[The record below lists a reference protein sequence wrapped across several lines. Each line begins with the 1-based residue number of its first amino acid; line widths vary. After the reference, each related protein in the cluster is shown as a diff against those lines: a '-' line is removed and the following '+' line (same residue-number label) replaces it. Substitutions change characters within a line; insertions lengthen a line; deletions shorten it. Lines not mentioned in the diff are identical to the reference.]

1 MDSITIIC
9 WQYRIAIRSKNDSAL
24 SLISS
29 LEHFAGIPVSVA
41 SHSGEPVDCT
51 LVMTEGGPTTLA
63 FDSETKILNWTFE
76 WERVKGQPSTIAN
89 ILGQLLSLAA
99 VNNGVFPLHAA
110 AVLKGGQA
118 HLLLGNS
125 GAGKTNLSVALSR
138 SSNIMWLGNDWVG
151 VTIEHGLPYLVK
163 RDHFINLRLIS
174 AAQLA
179 RFLPDSILSELK
191 APSKVDPL
199 AKSRMFTPDS
209 LKLKMGQLPVPIA
222 SAFFIDI
229 DVAETAEGYCV
240 PVYSSQAAEWLSR
253 EFFWPLRGLGSF
265 VIDDL
270 GKLLHPSVV
279 LRPQKGWIAMM
290 SGINSLLSNCN
301 FYMLRASLE
310 RAVDLVLLS
319 VEAEARSR

>member
-1 MDSITIIC
+1 MDNITITC
-9 WQYRIAIRSKNDSAL
+9 WQYYIAIRSQNDSAL
-24 SLISS
+24 SFISS
-29 LEHFAGIPVSVA
+29 LRHFAGIPVSVI
-41 SHSGEPVDCT
+41 SHSGDPVDCT
-51 LVMTEGGPTTLA
+51 LVMTEGSPTTLT
-63 FDSETKILNWTFE
+63 FDSETKILNWTIE
-76 WERVKGQPSTIAN
+76 WERVKDQPSTITN

-118 HLLLGNS
+118 HLLLGDS
-125 GAGKTNLSVALSR
+125 GAGKTNLSIALSR

-151 VTIEHGLPYLVK
+151 VSIKHDLPYLVK
-163 RDHFINLRLIS
+163 QDYFINLRLIS

-179 RFLPDSILSELK
+179 RFLPASIMSELK
-191 APSKVDPL
+191 APSEVDPL
-199 AKSRMFTPDS
+199 AKSRIFTPDS
-209 LKLKMGQLPVPIA
+209 LKLKIGQLPVPIA

-240 PVYSSQAAEWLSR
+240 PVCNSQAAEWLSR
-253 EFFWPLRGLGSF
+253 EFYWPLRGLGSF

-290 SGINSLLSNCN
+290 SGINSLLSNCD
-301 FYMLRASLE
+301 FYMLHASLE
-310 RAVDLVLLS
+310 SAVDLVLLS
-319 VEAEARSR
+319 VEAEERSK